1 MSNLPINSHIDV
13 MKQEMRALVERYE
26 ANRDSYLKTGDA
38 YNEMDARAEYIDP
51 FFEILGWDLQNRA
64 GKANLLRE
72 VIREVGE
79 NNKRPDYAF
88 RLGTETKFFVE
99 AKKPSAGL
107 TGNTQR
113 AMESAYQ
120 VRRYGWTKELFVSVL
135 TNFEDLVIYDT
146 TVQPSQNDSPENS
159 RLKIFHYTDF
169 VEKIGEIASLLSR
182 EAVYSGEF
190 DEQFSA
196 ITENRPGEKISAFFL
211 AQLNGWRLQISR
223 DLYQVNPALD
233 EKELNEITQKFIL
246 RILFLRMCEDK
257 GIQTYEKLKEI
268 ARTNEWAYF
277 ADFLIECDVRFD
289 SGLFDTSDDPLTTL
303 ADEFRLTPE
312 VILGIIESLY
322 YPNIPYDFS
331 VLEPEF
337 LGSVYE
343 QFLVERIAVRE
354 DALELVKKPENFDR
368 DIVST
373 PEAIID
379 KIVRDVFSPVLDTAT
394 SDQILSIK
402 VLDPATGSGGF
413 LISAFGYFIDAL
425 ASAYSREG
433 KTTAV
438 YDNANGHQLVFAEK
452 VRLLTSCFYGVD
464 RDYLA
469 VEVAKFSLLVKLL
482 ENETSESLPAGDE
495 ILPPLSDNLIFGDTL
510 VDERIYEEQPDAAM
524 VGIALDWNAP
534 VPDRFDFI
542 IGNPPYLKTED
553 MVNLEPAEY
562 DFYRAHYKSSFKQ
575 FDKYYLFL
583 EKSVRELLS
592 PGGRLGMIVSRKF
605 SHIESGKKIRDILS
619 GSGYELR
626 VVDFGN
632 AQLFEG
638 KTTYTCLL
646 FLTPPAGEVGDSF
659 FYEPVFSPKDWV
671 VSFTEPANV
680 MMLPR
685 TLIGEKSWILPG
697 SHDELRL
704 IEAFQESTVPL
715 GEIFDVFNGIQTS
728 KNPAYVIPDWE
739 DADEDNIRFQRD
751 GREWLVEKEIL
762 KPFYDGKLGK
772 LRSFFPLPPTARL
785 IFPYLLEE
793 TDDGGTRAAAIPPDE
808 FAREFPNALEWLSYN
823 EAALKKRD
831 IRPKDFPAG
840 EWYRF
845 GRDQAL
851 TSFDDREKIVVGIN
865 SKGDKYVYDDTD
877 TFLASGGTAG
887 ECGIAHFRNPEER
900 SAYNLYFILAIL
912 NHKAIEYFC
921 RKRGSP
927 FAGGWY
933 SRGTAVLEEILVPVI
948 DFETK
953 DERLWNYRTITSTCR
968 ELCRMYPV
976 AERASGSKKIAMK
989 KKISRM
995 RSGMDRRIS
1004 ELYGIGD
1011 IIDNIELP
1019 S

>member
-1 MSNLPINSHIDV
+1 MSNLPTNSHIDV
-13 MKQEMRALVERYE
+13 MKQEMSLLVERYE
-26 ANRDSYLKTGDA
+26 ANRGSYLKSSDA
-38 YNEMDARAEYIDP
+38 YNETDARAEYIDP

-64 GKANLLRE
+64 RKANLLRE

-99 AKKPSAGL
+99 AKKPSVGI

-113 AMESAYQ
+113 AIDAAYQ
-120 VRRYGWTKELFVSVL
+120 VRRYGWTKELYISVL

-146 TVQPSQNDSPENS
+146 TVQPNQDDSPENS

-169 VEKIGEIASLLSR
+169 VEKAEEIASLLSR
-182 EAVYSGEF
+182 AAVYSGEF
-190 DEQFSA
+190 DEAFSA
-196 ITENRPGEKISAFFL
+196 MTENRPGEKISAFFL
-211 AQLNGWRLQISR
+211 AQLNGWRLQVSR
-223 DLYQVNPALD
+223 DLYMVNPALD
-233 EKELNEITQKFIL
+233 ENELNEITQKFIL

-268 ARTNEWAYF
+268 ALTNEWTHF
-277 ADFLIECDVRFD
+277 ADFLIECDTRFN
-289 SGLFDTSDDPLTTL
+289 SGLFDISDDPLTTRR
-303 ADEFRLTPE
+303 DEFSLTPE
-312 VILGIIESLY
+312 LVLEIIESLY

-354 DALELVKKPENFDR
+354 DVLELVKKPENSDR

-373 PEAIID
+373 PETIID

-394 SDQILSIK
+394 SDEILSMK

-433 KTTAV
+433 RTTAV
-438 YDNANGHQLVFAEK
+438 YENANGHQLVFAEK

-482 ENETSESLPAGDE
+482 ENETSESLPAGNE

-510 VDERIYEEQPDAAM
+510 VDERIYDEQPGAEIIG
-524 VGIALDWNAP
+524 VALDWREP

-592 PGGRLGMIVSRKF
+592 PAGRMGMIVSRKF

-619 GSGYELR
+619 HSGYELR

-646 FLTPPAGEVGDSF
+646 FLTPPELEVGDSF

-680 MMLPR
+680 MTLPR
-685 TLIGEKSWILPG
+685 TLIGEKTWILPAN
-697 SHDELRL
+697 HDELRL
-704 IEAFQESTVPL
+704 IEAFQENTVPL
-715 GEIFDVFNGIQTS
+715 GEAFDVFNGIQTS
-728 KNPAYVIPDWE
+728 SNPVYVIPGWEDE
-739 DADEDNIRFQRD
+739 DADNISFQSD
-751 GREWLVEKEIL
+751 GRIWLVEKAIL
-762 KPFYDGKLGK
+762 KPFYDGRLGK

-785 IFPYLLEE
+785 IFPYRIEE
-793 TDDGGTRAAAIPPDE
+793 TDRGRRAVTIPPDE
-808 FAREFPNALEWLSYN
+808 FAREFPNAWRWLSYN
-823 EAALKKRD
+823 REALERRD
-831 IRPKDFPAG
+831 VRPKDFPAD

-851 TSFDDREKIVVGIN
+851 TSFDEREKIIVGVN
-865 SKGDKYVYDDTD
+865 SQGDKYVYDDSD
-877 TFLASGGTAG
+877 TFIASGGTAG
-887 ECGIAHFRNPEER
+887 ECGIAHFRDDEDR
-900 SAYNLYFILAIL
+900 SRYDLYFILAIL

-927 FAGGWY
+927 FRGGWY
-933 SRGTAVLEEILVPVI
+933 SRGTAVLEEIPIPAI
-948 DFETK
+948 DFERE
-953 DERLWNYRTITSTCR
+953 DERFENYERIVLLSR
-968 ELCRMYPV
+968 ELCDDYPMV
-976 AERASGSKKIAMK
+976 ERATGSRRATLQREILRK
-989 KKISRM
+989 RNE
-995 RSGMDRRIS
+995 MDRRIS
-1004 ELYGIGD
+1004 QLYGIED
-1011 IIDNIELP
+1011 IIDKIELP